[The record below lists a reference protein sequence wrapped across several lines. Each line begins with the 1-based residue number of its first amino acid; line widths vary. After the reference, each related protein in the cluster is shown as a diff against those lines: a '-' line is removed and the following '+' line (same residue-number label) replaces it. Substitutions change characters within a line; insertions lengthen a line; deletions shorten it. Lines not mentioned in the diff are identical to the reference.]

1 MISDSDIIA
10 AMTQAPAEGIR
21 LMMARYSEP
30 VYWHIRRMVV
40 DHEDAQDATQ
50 ETFVRLFRAF
60 DTRRDDGNLRCWI
73 YTVATHEALR
83 IIGRRRTDVV
93 SLDDDE
99 GEALAGR
106 IADEAID
113 DAAEGDAI
121 LLRLQQAIH
130 RLPTKQ
136 QLVFNLRYYSEMSY
150 DEIAQVT
157 GIPATSA
164 KASFHVAK
172 QKITEY
178 MTAHEAR

>member
-21 LMMARYSEP
+21 LMMAQYSEP

-83 IIGRRRTDVV
+83 IIGRRHTDVV

-164 KASFHVAK
+164 KANFHVAK